1 MSQPSPPNVLV
12 QLGVNNCTV
21 IVGFSAQLLKYFAV
35 LHPLSVWHNG
45 ENILAW
51 LVSYIGREILDMQE
65 KTPVLRRF
73 LDILNAKPIR

>member
-1 MSQPSPPNVLV
+1 M

-35 LHPLSVWHNG
+35 LHPLSVWHDG

-51 LVSYIGREILDMQE
+51 LVSYIGREILE
-65 KTPVLRRF
+65 HNEALRRWSPEP
-73 LDILNAKPIR
+73 LQS